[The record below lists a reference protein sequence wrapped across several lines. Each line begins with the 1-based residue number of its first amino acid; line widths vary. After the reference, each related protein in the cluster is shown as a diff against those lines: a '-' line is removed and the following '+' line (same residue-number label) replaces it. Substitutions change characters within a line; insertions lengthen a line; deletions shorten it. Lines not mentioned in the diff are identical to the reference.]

1 MYSEFMGTLK
11 GRMYLE
17 PLGSKCSR
25 VQLHEDKWGGG
36 SSVIREIWGLRRTRG
51 RLRLGHAHANAHR
64 IYICKRT
71 WYPLNEG
78 TEYGKKYSKLGW

>member
-25 VQLHEDKWGGG
+25 VQLHEDKCGGG
-36 SSVIREIWGLRRTRG
+36 GVECDKGNMGVT
-51 RLRLGHAHANAHR
+51 
-64 IYICKRT
+64 
-71 WYPLNEG
+71 
-78 TEYGKKYSKLGW
+78 